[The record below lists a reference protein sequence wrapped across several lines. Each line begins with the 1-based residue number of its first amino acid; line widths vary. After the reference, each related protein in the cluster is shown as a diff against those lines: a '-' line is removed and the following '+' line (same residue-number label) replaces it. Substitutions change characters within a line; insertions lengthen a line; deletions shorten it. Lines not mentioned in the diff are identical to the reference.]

1 MRHRARTLVVYALL
15 LALGAWVIAR
25 ATFTADLS
33 AFLPATPDASQRL
46 LIEQLQQGVAARSLM
61 VGIEGGDETSRARAS
76 KALAQALRAQRAF
89 SSVNN
94 GEREDYT
101 SAGERLMTHRYLLSD
116 AVTDGRFDSVDGLR
130 AALQDTALRLASPEG
145 AAFKP
150 LWPRDPT
157 GEMLRV
163 AESLL
168 PAQAPRTEQGVWVS
182 RDGKRAVLLLT
193 LVASVSDIDAQA
205 AGIDAV
211 RQTFAGLQMPTL
223 TLQISGAGVF
233 AQQSR
238 SLIEREVHRLSV
250 FGALGVVLLL
260 WLSFGRVAAVGLAAV
275 PVVSGVL
282 AGVAGV
288 SLVFG
293 TVHGMTLG
301 FGAAL
306 VGEAVDYGI
315 YYLIQA
321 RPRAGSRADDVPTEM
336 TGSSWWREGWPTV
349 RLGVLTSLCGFA
361 ALVFSGFPGL
371 AQIGVFALFGLVAA
385 ALVTRFVLP
394 LLAPQGAAGGG
405 LRQTIGRGAAAALQ
419 RLRRVRAVALAAIAA
434 ALVALVVVPKPMWRG
449 DLQSL
454 SPVPRSA
461 LTLDATLRADVGAQD
476 ARTVVVAQ
484 GATQDE
490 ALAAAERAS
499 TVLDTLVFDGVLA
512 GYETPTRL
520 VPSRATQEA
529 RRKALP
535 ARDVLAP
542 RLDAAVQGLPFRAT
556 QVSALVDE
564 VAHARTLPPFDATHY
579 RDTPLAAALDAW
591 MMKRA
596 DGSWAVL
603 LPLQWPEHTASAG
616 DTGTARLRTAV
627 ANQGDVVVLDIKQSL
642 DDLYARYVREA
653 LWQSL
658 LGALAVVALLAWVL
672 RDLTRLLRVVVP
684 LAATVLTVVAVLAW
698 SGVALGILHLVGL
711 LLTVAVGSNYALF
724 FDQLA
729 HASSTPV
736 DADAA
741 AHSASVGHAHDTLA
755 SLVLANITTVWTFG
769 VMALSDIA
777 ALAAIGQAVA
787 PGALLS
793 LLFSA
798 VLIQPRRRD
807 RPTLASPEAPR
818 TPVT

>member
-1 MRHRARTLVVYALL
+1 MLVVYALL
-15 LALGAWVIAR
+15 LALGAWIIAR

-46 LIEQLQQGVAARSLM
+46 LIEQLQQGVASRTVM
-61 VGIEGGDETSRARAS
+61 VGIEGADAATRAQAS
-76 KALAQALRAQRAF
+76 KKLAQSLRTHRLF

-101 SAGERLMTHRYLLSD
+101 VAGERLVSHRYLLSD

-130 AALQDTALRLASPEG
+130 AALQDTALRLATPEG

-168 PAQAPRTEQGVWVS
+168 PAQAPRNEQGVWVS
-182 RDGKRAVLLLT
+182 RDGTRAVMLLT

-211 RQTFAGLQMPTL
+211 RQAFNALAMPAL
-223 TLQISGAGVF
+223 NLQISGAGVF

-238 SLIEREVHRLSV
+238 ALIEREVHRLSI
-250 FGALGVVLLL
+250 FGALGVVALL

-275 PVVSGVL
+275 PVVSGVM

-321 RPRAGSRADDVPTEM
+321 RPRTFNPRT
-336 TGSSWWREGWPTV
+336 SSSGNDARSAWWREGWPTV

-371 AQIGVFALFGLVAA
+371 AQLGVFALFGLVAA

-394 LLAPQGAAGGG
+394 VLAPHGAAHGG
-405 LRQTIGRGAAAALQ
+405 LRQAIGRVSAAVLE
-419 RLRRVRAVALAAIAA
+419 RLRRARVVAVGLIVA
-434 ALVALVVVPKPMWRG
+434 ALGALLLAPSPMWRG

-454 SPVPRSA
+454 SPVPREA
-461 LTLDATLRADVGAQD
+461 LSLDAALRADLGAQD
-476 ARTVVVAQ
+476 ARTLVVAQ

-490 ALAAAERAS
+490 ALAAAERAAAA
-499 TVLDTLVFDGVLA
+499 LNELVSEGVLA
-512 GYETPTRL
+512 GFETPTRL
-520 VPSRATQEA
+520 VPSVATQAA
-529 RRKALP
+529 RLKALP
-535 ARDVLAP
+535 PRDALAP
-542 RLDAAVQGLPFRAT
+542 ALDAAVQGLPFRAA
-556 QVSALVDE
+556 QISAFLDDVE
-564 VAHARTLPPFDATHY
+564 HARSLPAIDASHY
-579 RDTPLAAALDAW
+579 QGTPLAAALEAW

-596 DGSWAVL
+596 DGRWAVL
-603 LPLQWPEHTASAG
+603 LPLQWAPTFEHAG
-616 DTGTARLRTAV
+616 DAGPNKLRA
-627 ANQGDVVVLDIKQSL
+627 ALASQRDVIVLDVKQSL
-642 DDLYARYVREA
+642 DDLYAHYVREA

-658 LGALAVVALLAWVL
+658 LGALAVVVLLALVL
-672 RDLTRLLRVVVP
+672 RDAARLARVVIP
-684 LAATVLTVVAVLAW
+684 LAAAVLTVTALLAW

-729 HASSTPV
+729 HARPVHPTGPTLQPDV
-736 DADAA
+736 DADRW
-741 AHSASVGHAHDTLA
+741 DTVA
-755 SLVLANITTVWTFG
+755 SLVLANLTTVWTFG
-769 VMALSDIA
+769 AMALSGIS

-798 VLIQPRRRD
+798 ALIQPLRSD
-807 RPTLASPEAPR
+807 AHAHTGPVSAPPPKR
-818 TPVT
+818 K